1 MMDRVDEAEKWL
13 STQGF
18 YNVRLRVHGDT
29 ARLEIDHKEMG
40 RLLQIRNA
48 VVDRL
53 KAMGF
58 AYITLDLE
66 GFRSGSMDIHI
77 KKKD

>member
-1 MMDRVDEAEKWL
+1 M
-13 STQGF
+13 
-18 YNVRLRVHGDT
+18 RLRVHGDT
-29 ARLEIDHKEMG
+29 ARLEIDCSDMEK
-40 RLLQIRNA
+40 LLQIREE
-48 VVDRL
+48 VVERL

-77 KKKD
+77 KERS